1 MKLPALLLP
10 VLALAAP
17 LVAQDKVPLA
27 TELPK
32 PVIIGTAQ
40 PVNVAN
46 LEPVRP
52 GKRPDFLVA
61 ATAKNL
67 AAGREVTSSATE
79 PLLGDF
85 EMITDG
91 DKDSV
96 EGSYVEL
103 PGGTQWIQI
112 DLGQPA
118 TLDAILV
125 WHFHAQARVYLGV
138 VVQVSDD
145 PDFISGVTT
154 LFNNDT
160 KNLVG
165 LGAGKDFN
173 YVDTYE
179 GRLID
184 ARGTKARYVRL
195 SSQGNTANSLN
206 HYLEVEVW
214 GTPVP

>member
-10 VLALAAP
+10 LLAVTATLS
-17 LVAQDKVPLA
+17 AQDKVPLA

-46 LEPVRP
+46 LEPIRA

-61 ATAKNL
+61 ASAKNL
-67 AAGREVTSSATE
+67 AAGKEVTSSATE

-112 DLGQPA
+112 DLGQESL
-118 TLDAILV
+118 LDAILV

-138 VVQVSDD
+138 VVQASND

-154 LFNNDT
+154 LYNNDL

-165 LGAGKDFN
+165 QGAGKDFN

-184 ARGTKARYVRL
+184 AKGVRARYVRL
-195 SSQGNTANSLN
+195 YSQGNTANSLN
-206 HYLEVEVW
+206 HYIEVEVW